1 MDLVLMILHVTEALV
16 MVLHVLMDLVLMIL
30 HVTIALAWS
39 YMLQ

>member
-1 MDLVLMILHVTEALV
+1 MILHVTEALV